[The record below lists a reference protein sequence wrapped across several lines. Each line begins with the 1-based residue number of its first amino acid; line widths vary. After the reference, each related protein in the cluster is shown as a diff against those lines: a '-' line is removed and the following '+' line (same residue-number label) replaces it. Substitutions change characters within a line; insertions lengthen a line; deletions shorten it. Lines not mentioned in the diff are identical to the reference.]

1 MKIPATIGSFDDSWA
16 VFPTWMAEGLGGAI
30 GELALLRDGL
40 WSQTSL
46 QIQVLQDIPELDPR
60 FAFFPLVTSL
70 LGDPFLLVGLFWI
83 SVPWVRAE
91 N

>member
-1 MKIPATIGSFDDSWA
+1 MG
-16 VFPTWMAEGLGGAI
+16 GLPNLDGGRAWR
-30 GELALLRDGL
+30 GNWGVGVAKG
-40 WSQTSL
+40 WFMSQTSL